1 MSQHEYEDSIKMVET
16 AMATLDRTVQAN
28 CENIKKI
35 QFQIWDVEKSS
46 KAFQQVLR
54 TYLRETRNEASKK
67 VVISR
72 PVHHP
77 QGSPQEP
84 SASG

>member
-1 MSQHEYEDSIKMVET
+1 
-16 AMATLDRTVQAN
+16 MATLNRTVQAN

-35 QFQIWDVEKSS
+35 QFQIRDVEKLG
-46 KAFQQVLR
+46 KAFWQALR

-67 VVISR
+67 VINSR

>member
-35 QFQIWDVEKSS
+35 QFQIMDVEKSW
-46 KAFQQVLR
+46 KAFQQALR
-54 TYLRETRNEASKK
+54 TYLRATHNKASKK
-67 VVISR
+67 VVIPR

-77 QGSPQEP
+77 
-84 SASG
+84 